1 MKNKNIKKQIGGD
14 SSVQVQSDT
23 FNQQI
28 NNNYYVSGVTEEQ
41 VITIFKE
48 QAKNIIQEYG
58 IIAEEKANER
68 INKFE
73 NITLEKIHNLEA
85 SLDAFKKPELRVFV
99 SECYKSA
106 VQTDLDSDYDVL
118 SELLLERI
126 KNDGNRAIYSYL
138 KYATQIIPDLDS
150 NALLALT
157 VYFCTYNLTFKATR
171 PLDVMRMMDELYK
184 NVLYAKLP
192 EKSDWIE
199 QLEILRCIK
208 THQFYMPLSY
218 IEHFKNTYSAFFE
231 IGIKEN
237 SDNYVKAIEILNQN
251 KIPCVIFEPHEFNPG
266 YYKLRI
272 ARESDIDKQIAIK
285 LVPSGNL
292 IMLTEEQKSALHAI
306 YKLYES
312 NSALKAAISVKI
324 EDTLKTHQYINSIIS
339 WLDKIKVSFS
349 ITSVGNLIANANSRI
364 YEKQIPKLKM
374 DSEENDNV

>member
-1 MKNKNIKKQIGGD
+1 MSNKNIKKQIGGD
-14 SSVQVQSDT
+14 SSLQVQSDT

-28 NNNYYVSGVTEEQ
+28 NNYYVSGVTEEQ

-73 NITLEKIHNLEA
+73 NTTLEKIHNLEA

-150 NALLALT
+150 NSLLALT
-157 VYFCTYNLTFKATR
+157 VYFCAYDLIFNATR

-218 IEHFKNTYSAFFE
+218 IEHFKKTYSAFFE

-237 SDNYVKAIEILNQN
+237 SENYVKTIEILNQN
-251 KIPCVIFEPHEFNPG
+251 KIPSDIFEPHEFNPG
-266 YYKLRI
+266 YYKLSI
-272 ARESDIDKQIAIK
+272 ARESDIDKRIAFK
-285 LVPSGNL
+285 SFFGGNL
-292 IMLTEEQKSALHAI
+292 IMPTEEQKSALHAI

-312 NSALKAAISVKI
+312 NSALKAAISAKI
-324 EDTLKTHQYINSIIS
+324 EDTLKTYQYINSIIS

>member
-1 MKNKNIKKQIGGD
+1 MSNKNIKKQIGGD
-14 SSVQVQSDT
+14 SSLQVQSDT

-28 NNNYYVSGVTEEQ
+28 NNYYVSGVTEEQ
-41 VITIFKE
+41 VITIFNE

-118 SELLLERI
+118 SELLLERV

-157 VYFCTYNLTFKATR
+157 VYFCTYNLTFNATR

-218 IEHFKNTYSAFFE
+218 IDFFKKTYSAFFE

-237 SDNYVKAIEILNQN
+237 SENYVKTIEMLNQN
-251 KIPCVIFEPHEFNPG
+251 KIPSDIFEPHEFNPG

-272 ARESDIDKQIAIK
+272 ARESDIDKITIK
-285 LVPSGNL
+285 LVPSGNS

-312 NSALKAAISVKI
+312 NSALKAAISAKI
-324 EDTLKTHQYINSIIS
+324 EDTLKTYQYINSIIS

>member
-1 MKNKNIKKQIGGD
+1 MSNKNIKKQIGGD
-14 SSVQVQSDT
+14 SSLQVQSDT

-28 NNNYYVSGVTEEQ
+28 NNYYVSGVTEEQ

-157 VYFCTYNLTFKATR
+157 VYFCAYDLIFNATR

-218 IEHFKNTYSAFFE
+218 IEHFKKTYSAFFE

-237 SDNYVKAIEILNQN
+237 SENYVKTIEILNQN
-251 KIPCVIFEPHEFNPG
+251 KIPSDIFEPHEFNPG
-266 YYKLRI
+266 YYKLSI
-272 ARESDIDKQIAIK
+272 ARESDIDKRIVFK
-285 LVPSGNL
+285 SFFGGNL
-292 IMLTEEQKSALHAI
+292 IMPTEEQKSALHAI

-312 NSALKAAISVKI
+312 NSALKAAISAKI
-324 EDTLKTHQYINSIIS
+324 EDTLKTYQYINSIIS